1 MHITVQVACRSE
13 KRGVLSTCEALIRRS
28 TARWDGLLE
37 SEYFTYLP
45 AAVVDADGSLVSQ
58 LNDTALRRLA
68 RTAAGLSV
76 EAQQYLTML
85 ANQLRD
91 SEGLPGLDVIDG

>member
-1 MHITVQVACRSE
+1 M
-13 KRGVLSTCEALIRRS
+13 
-28 TARWDGLLE
+28 
-37 SEYFTYLP
+37 
-45 AAVVDADGSLVSQ
+45 
-58 LNDTALRRLA
+58 NDTALRRLA